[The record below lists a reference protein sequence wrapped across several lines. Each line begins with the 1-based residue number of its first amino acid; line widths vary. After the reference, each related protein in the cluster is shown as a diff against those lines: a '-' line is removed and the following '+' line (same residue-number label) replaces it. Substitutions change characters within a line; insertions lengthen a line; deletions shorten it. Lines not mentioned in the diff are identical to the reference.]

1 MNYLIFDTDIYYE
14 DESGKARIL
23 KKNEIGALLSLPDK
37 EYSVA
42 VIETLQKKIVAPEN
56 IPAKK
61 DEAIASSFSD
71 EYAIESER
79 IAQNLFQVTAIEKSK
94 INALYKDLGF
104 ENVKLVV
111 PYGIALR
118 EFIKDKDLFA
128 KNKRVVFLDY
138 IGNEVLLTIFN
149 DKLFTTP
156 RRLSVAINRVIV
168 ELTRSEENYKD
179 LNKEEKGAKFLLAT
193 NSKTILDD
201 VKKEGL
207 EEEIVYFEE
216 KHPCLKALKQNKFS
230 MHYML
235 PEELTRLRRMKDFK
249 KRMLNLGMMALA
261 LGLSLTLLTG
271 SFVVNRSV
279 SAKFKVLS
287 LEKASLEDTLMNS
300 YKAKYKNILRSKNK
314 VNIAYLVSVF
324 TDALPYEY
332 RIESITLKEISGG
345 YTFEAIASYGT
356 TTQPVRKF
364 VLPRL
369 FKGARVENI
378 FIKDKP
384 AVRVVMDLF

>member
-1 MNYLIFDTDIYYE
+1 
-14 DESGKARIL
+14 
-23 KKNEIGALLSLPDK
+23 
-37 EYSVA
+37 
-42 VIETLQKKIVAPEN
+42 
-56 IPAKK
+56 
-61 DEAIASSFSD
+61 
-71 EYAIESER
+71 
-79 IAQNLFQVTAIEKSK
+79 
-94 INALYKDLGF
+94 
-104 ENVKLVV
+104 
-111 PYGIALR
+111 
-118 EFIKDKDLFA
+118 
-128 KNKRVVFLDY
+128 
-138 IGNEVLLTIFN
+138 
-149 DKLFTTP
+149 
-156 RRLSVAINRVIV
+156 
-168 ELTRSEENYKD
+168 
-179 LNKEEKGAKFLLAT
+179 
-193 NSKTILDD
+193 
-201 VKKEGL
+201 
-207 EEEIVYFEE
+207 
-216 KHPCLKALKQNKFS
+216 
-230 MHYML
+230 
-235 PEELTRLRRMKDFK
+235 
-249 KRMLNLGMMALA
+249 MMALA

-279 SAKFKVLS
+279 SAKLKVLS

-356 TTQPVRKF
+356 TTQPVRKL